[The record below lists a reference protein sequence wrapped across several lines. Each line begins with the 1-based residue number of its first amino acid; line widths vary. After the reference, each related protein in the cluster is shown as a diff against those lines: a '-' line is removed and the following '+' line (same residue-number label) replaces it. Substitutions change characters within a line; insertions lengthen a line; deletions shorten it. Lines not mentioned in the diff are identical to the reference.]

1 MSKLVA
7 QLKRH
12 EGVKKFCY
20 LCPAGFETIGVGRNI
35 SENNGLGLSDDEI
48 DYLLENDIKRCKQE
62 LIALPWFVDLDPV
75 RQDAI
80 VNLCFNLGMTRLL
93 GFKNALA
100 AMETGDYPKAADEFY
115 DSRWAKQVGSR
126 ADEVCEMIRT
136 GRYGEG
142 YA

>member
-1 MSKLVA
+1 MSKLVK
-7 QLKRH
+7 QLRRH
-12 EGVKKFCY
+12 EGVRTHAYKCS
-20 LCPAGFETIGVGRNI
+20 ANMITVGVGRNI
-35 SENNGLGLSDDEI
+35 DENGGLGLSNDEI

-62 LIALPWFVDLDPV
+62 LSALSWFLDLDSV
-75 RQDAI
+75 RQDAL

-100 AMETGDYPKAADEFY
+100 AMEAGDYLKAADEFY

>member
-1 MSKLVA
+1 MSKLVK
-7 QLKRH
+7 QLRRH
-12 EGVKKFCY
+12 EGVRTHAYKCS
-20 LCPAGFETIGVGRNI
+20 ANMITVGVGRNI
-35 SENNGLGLSDDEI
+35 DENGGLGLSNDEI

-62 LIALPWFVDLDPV
+62 LSALSWFLDLDSV
-75 RQDAI
+75 RQDAL

-93 GFKNALA
+93 GFKNAMA
-100 AMETGDYPKAADEFY
+100 AMAIGNYPKAADEFY

>member
-12 EGVKKFCY
+12 EGVKSHAYKCT
-20 LCPAGFETIGVGRNI
+20 ANMITVGVGRNI
-35 SENNGLGLSDDEI
+35 DENGGIGLSDDEI

-62 LIALPWFVDLDPV
+62 LISLSWFTDLDAV

-80 VNLCFNLGMTRLL
+80 VNLCFNLGLTRLM
-93 GFKNALA
+93 GFKNAMA
-100 AMETGDYPKAADEFY
+100 AMAEGDYERAADEFY
-115 DSRWAKQVGSR
+115 DSRWAKQVKSR

-136 GRYGEG
+136 GRHPE
-142 YA
+142 